1 VNRVH
6 PKGVAGGAY
15 RRARLAYGRVR
26 HVAGWTGIRILGYHR
41 ISPDQ
46 GDLSVDPQRFR
57 QQMEE
62 LASADVEVVALAR
75 AIELLEAGPVDERYV
90 CITFDDAYRDV
101 LEKAMPILEELRFPA
116 TIFVPTGIV
125 DGTAS
130 YYWFAQPPA
139 ALSWAELDGLV
150 SGGLV
155 DAQAHS
161 RTHPWLP
168 SLDVDAARDEIV
180 GSKLDLEQR
189 LGRLVTSFCFPAGVH
204 GDREIELVRA
214 AGFRAAVTTDPGVNR
229 EAGSLAALRRT
240 LIFGRDSPSI
250 FSAKLAGLLDH
261 PSLVY
266 RQTQRRRRS
275 RVAPGYVGG
284 SSRA

>member
-1 VNRVH
+1 MTRVH
-6 PKGVAGGAY
+6 PAGVVGGAY
-15 RRARLAYGRVR
+15 RRARLVYGRIR
-26 HVAGWTGIRILGYHR
+26 HGAGWTGIRILGYHR
-41 ISPDQ
+41 ISPDR
-46 GDLSVDPQRFR
+46 GDLSVDPKRFR
-57 QQMEE
+57 EQMEE
-62 LASADVEVVALAR
+62 LASADAEVVGLAR

-101 LEKAMPILEELRFPA
+101 LENAMPVLEELRFPV

-130 YYWFAQPPA
+130 YYWFARPPA
-139 ALSWAELDGLV
+139 ALSWAELDELV

-168 SLDVDAARDEIV
+168 SLDVDAARDEIA
-180 GSKLDLEQR
+180 GSKLDLERR
-189 LGRLVTSFCFPAGVH
+189 LGRPVTSFCFPAGVH

-229 EAGSLAALRRT
+229 DASSLPALRRT
-240 LIFGRDSPSI
+240 LIFGPDSPST
-250 FSAKLAGLLDH
+250 FSAKLAGFLDH

-266 RQTQRRRRS
+266 RRTQRLRRS
-275 RVAPGYVGG
+275 RVAPGYTG
-284 SSRA
+284 A